1 MNPEA
6 SLYVAVMDI
15 LVLGGTSFVGRG
27 IVECLLERGH
37 RPALFNRGRTG
48 TDLFPEVERLV
59 GDRDSGDYAA
69 LAGRSWDA
77 VVDVTGYVPRHVAEA
92 AAALDH
98 RVGRYVFLS
107 TGLVY
112 DRSAASRVIT
122 EASPRLPP
130 WRGSEIVDDD
140 TYGPL
145 KVACEDDLLAR
156 FGHRASFVRP
166 GWVAGPHDRSGGFT
180 YWVRRGARGGRM
192 AVPERLDQ
200 PMQVIDVRD
209 LACLVVLLIE
219 KDLPGAYN
227 AVGPWPAVT
236 LGELIGAC
244 GDADLTPVARDFDWP
259 LLLPDASW
267 DIMFQMSPSAAYA
280 AGMPRTPLA
289 RTVADTLAWD
299 RARGEPSLVWGITE
313 EQEAELL
320 R

>member
-1 MNPEA
+1 MA
-6 SLYVAVMDI
+6 AVGNRLPRVDV

-48 TDLFPEVERLV
+48 ADLFPGVERLV

-69 LAGRSWDA
+69 LDGRSWDA
-77 VVDVTGYVPRHVAEA
+77 VVDVTGYVPRHVSEVVA
-92 AAALDH
+92 AVGD
-98 RVGRYVFLS
+98 RVGRYIFLS

-112 DRSAASRVIT
+112 DRLAASGVIT
-122 EASPRLPP
+122 EASPRLPA
-130 WRGSEIVDDD
+130 WRGSEVVDDD
-140 TYGPL
+140 TYGPG
-145 KVACEDDLLAR
+145 KVACEDDLVAH
-156 FGHRASFVRP
+156 FGRRVTLIRP

-192 AVPERLDQ
+192 AVPARLDQ

-209 LACLVVLLIE
+209 LACLVAILIE

-227 AVGPWPAVT
+227 AVGPSPAVT
-236 LGELIGAC
+236 LGELIRAC
-244 GDADLTPVARDFDWP
+244 GGSDLAPVTDDVDWP
-259 LLLPDASW
+259 LVLPDATW
-267 DIMFQMSPSAAYA
+267 DDMFRISAAA
-280 AGMPRTPLA
+280 AHDVGMPRTPLA

-299 RARGEPSLVWGITE
+299 RERGEPPLVWGITE
-313 EQEAELL
+313 EQESALL